1 MVTNLNQIHVI
12 VFYFYI
18 VTFLN
23 IILCIAVTGK
33 LINLVLGYTM
43 KCQADSKHHLYLLL
57 LHSIK
62 L

>member
-1 MVTNLNQIHVI
+1 MTTNLHQTQVT

-23 IILCIAVTGK
+23 IILCTAVRGK
-33 LINLVLGYTM
+33 LIILGLGYIM
-43 KCQADSKHHLYLLL
+43 KCQAYSKHHLYLLL